1 MRFNSPLRRMPL
13 AVCVAMIGLAG
24 CEPNATEQPRGPEV
38 TESMAQALEQNAAST
53 GSKASPTA
61 AETIGG
67 PDAQAVDPTGE
78 EPLDDTITCL
88 ARTIYW
94 EARGEGAASME
105 AVASVVMNRLGHA
118 GFPDTVCKVVMQG
131 HEQGSCQFSWWCDG
145 RADQARDDD
154 SYAIAKEIARRAL
167 NQQLPDRTDGA
178 LYFHQRDSTPA
189 WAPSYIRTVAVGE
202 FVFYKPHGG
211 DAR

>member
-1 MRFNSPLRRMPL
+1 VTGSSVLRRIWIASHL
-13 AVCVAMIGLAG
+13 AVVVLLA
-24 CEPNATEQPRGPEV
+24 CEPNAVEQARGPEV
-38 TESMAQALEQNAAST
+38 TERMAEALEHNAASA
-53 GSKASPTA
+53 GSQASPTA
-61 AETIGG
+61 AQTIAVS
-67 PDAQAVDPTGE
+67 DAQAVDPSGD

-94 EARGEGAASME
+94 EARGEGAAGME

-145 RADQARDDD
+145 RADQANDDD

-167 NQQLPDRTDGA
+167 NQQLPDRTSGA
-178 LYFHQRDSTPA
+178 LYFHQRAATPA
-189 WAPSYIRTVAVGE
+189 WAGAYLQTVEVGA